1 MSAPLLT
8 ILVALPAVGALAL
21 RAIRDDR
28 SARVASIV
36 VAGATFALASA
47 VALSFADARGAHLVE
62 LGPILPLVGARWH
75 LGVDGLAAP
84 FLPLA
89 SLLALGVLV
98 AAPRE
103 ETGRASSA
111 AVLLTLSMT
120 LGVYLA
126 LDLLLLTAFWI
137 ACLVPG
143 AMELHRARR
152 ADVRV
157 ELARMID
164 VYLVLGSLPI
174 VAAAIVIGVSRASA
188 GIELPFDLA
197 NASAAPMPSS
207 GQHLVFVLLALAVLI
222 RKAITPFHS
231 WMPVLIERG
240 PIGIAT
246 MIAGTHLG
254 AFLVARLMIPL
265 LPEAAG
271 ADLPLL
277 AGLALVSALYNAFV
291 ALSQHD
297 MRRMLGFVVTSQL
310 GLVLVGLAEVDSNSV
325 HGAMLQ
331 MVAVAITTAGM
342 LVIAGAIGAR
352 CGTTDMRRL
361 GGLSSRFPSM
371 AAAFFLLALAAIGLP
386 GSLQYVAEDLLL
398 HGLLDGHPFVAT
410 VLLVVTVLNGITLLR
425 AFFTT
430 FYGPARE
437 PRLVGAEVRD
447 LVARER
453 LVVLAAIAIGLVSG
467 LAPAPLLQVRAE
479 AVRALAIAP
488 AAHHA
493 TTIDAPH

>member
-1 MSAPLLT
+1 MSAPVLT
-8 ILVALPAVGALAL
+8 ILIALPALGALAL
-21 RAIRDDR
+21 PVIRDER
-28 SARVASIV
+28 SARVASIL
-36 VAGATFALASA
+36 VAAATFTLASA
-47 VALSFADARGAHLVE
+47 IALSFARTPGAHLVE
-62 LGPILPLVGARWH
+62 LGPSVPLVGARWH

-103 ETGRASSA
+103 ETRRGSSV

-126 LDLLLLTAFWI
+126 LDVLLLTAFWI

-152 ADVRV
+152 I
-157 ELARMID
+157 ELARMVD

-188 GIELPFDLA
+188 GAALPFDLA
-197 NASAAPMPSS
+197 NASAAPMPPS
-207 GQHLVFVLLALAVLI
+207 GQHVVFVLLALAVLI

-265 LPEAAG
+265 LPEAAR

-352 CGTTDMRRL
+352 CGTTEMRRL
-361 GGLSSRFPSM
+361 GGLAARFPRM

-430 FYGPARE
+430 FYGAARE
-437 PRLVGAEVRD
+437 PRLVGPEVRD

-453 LVVLAAIAIGLVSG
+453 VVVLAAIAIGVVSG
-467 LAPAPLLQVRAE
+467 VAPAPLLALRAD
-479 AVRALAIAP
+479 AVRALAIASE
-488 AAHHA
+488 HA
-493 TTIDAPH
+493 GPDAPTIDAPH